1 MRYGSNFPI
10 QGYIREVPDGYMLSD
25 QRNGARLPEYARLD
39 LRADRTFTF
48 RKSRLTL
55 FMEVVNAMNRDN
67 FRPNTPFFNLT
78 TRRAFEPTE
87 KLFPLLPV
95 AGILIE
101 F

>member
-1 MRYGSNFPI
+1 MVVERVGTTAQH
-10 QGYIREVPDGYMLSD
+10 QGEVW
-25 QRNGARLPEYARLD
+25 RRH
-39 LRADRTFTF
+39 LRADRTFTY

-55 FMEVVNAMNRDN
+55 FLEVVNAMNNEN
-67 FRPNTPFFNLT
+67 FRPNSYGINTI
-78 TRRAFEPTE
+78 TRQVFEPIE